1 MRAPCSRRQRC
12 GTLLSDLEE
21 HGGGHV
27 TTWPQLVARLVLKDG
42 TLTRGQRF
50 AITLF
55 FLGNG
60 AHPIPLAAYLSGA
73 GLLADRSARSHM

>member
-1 MRAPCSRRQRC
+1 MK
-12 GTLLSDLEE
+12 
-21 HGGGHV
+21 
-27 TTWPQLVARLVLKDG
+27 RLVLKDG
-42 TLTRGQRF
+42 TLARGQRF

-73 GLLADRSARSHM
+73 GLLADRSARSHV